1 MKKQLL
7 ATMVVAGCLLGLQAS
22 AFAQSGPTSF
32 AFSGS
37 ETVQDNAPPYWSGS
51 PSYWDYVAPNAA
63 QPFDQGQAKL
73 VHRHGVRR

>member
-7 ATMVVAGCLLGLQAS
+7 AMMVAAGWLLGLQAS

-37 ETVQDNAPPYWSGS
+37 ESVQDNAP
-51 PSYWDYVAPNAA
+51 SYWNGRPS
-63 QPFDQGQAKL
+63 
-73 VHRHGVRR
+73 